1 MDCSRVRLLNGA
13 IYSSSLGTVTK
24 SNTQCFSGGDFEE
37 DMAAAAPKA
46 KSRKKLILAVIA
58 IAIIAVL
65 VTPIALAG
73 RYNVPLEIMS
83 FDDTTGTPSTSSLR
97 LTSQVVTAW
106 EYYFSIRT
114 QGMVRTSDSSVSSN
128 GGTTNITL
136 TMTLTNPSNQTID
149 LGRTNISGGIGAR
162 THTIYL
168 SIDQGVRAN
177 GSYRLDVVFTANVVL
192 LGGVVEAPFSTTL
205 QSNFVLS
212 GF

>member
-1 MDCSRVRLLNGA
+1 
-13 IYSSSLGTVTK
+13 
-24 SNTQCFSGGDFEE
+24 
-37 DMAAAAPKA
+37 MANAAPKA
-46 KSRKKLILAVIA
+46 TSRKKLILAIIA
-58 IAIIAVL
+58 IAIIAV
-65 VTPIALAG
+65 VITPIALAG
-73 RYNVPLEIMS
+73 SYRVPLEIMS
-83 FDDTTGTPSTSSLR
+83 FDDTTGSTSTSSLR

-149 LGRTNISGGIGAR
+149 LGRTDISGGIGGR

-168 SIDQGVRAN
+168 SVDQGVRVN
-177 GSYRLDVVFTANVVL
+177 GNYKLDITFTANVVL
-192 LGGVVEAPFSTTL
+192 FGGVVEAQFSKTL

>member
-1 MDCSRVRLLNGA
+1 
-13 IYSSSLGTVTK
+13 
-24 SNTQCFSGGDFEE
+24 
-37 DMAAAAPKA
+37 MAAPAPRA
-46 KSRKKLILAVIA
+46 KSRKKLILAIIAIAVIA
-58 IAIIAVL
+58 IVA
-65 VTPIALAG
+65 TPVALAG
-73 RYNVPLEIMS
+73 SYRVPLEIMS
-83 FDDTTGTPSTSSLR
+83 FNDTTGTTTTSNIT

-149 LGRTNISGGIGAR
+149 LGHTNISGGIGSR

-177 GSYRLDVVFTANVVL
+177 GAYRLDVMFTANVVL
-192 LGGVVEAPFSTTL
+192 FGGVVELPFSTTL
-205 QSNFVLS
+205 HSNFVLS

>member
-1 MDCSRVRLLNGA
+1 MG
-13 IYSSSLGTVTK
+13 IVTK
-24 SNTQCFSGGDFEE
+24 SNTQCFSGVRFEE
-37 DMAAAAPKA
+37 DMAAPAPKTM
-46 KSRKKLILAVIA
+46 SRKKLILAIIAIAVIA
-58 IAIIAVL
+58 IVA
-65 VTPIALAG
+65 TPVALAG
-73 RYNVPLEIMS
+73 SYRVPLEIMS
-83 FDDTTGTPSTSSLR
+83 FNDTTGTTTTSNIT

-149 LGRTNISGGIGAR
+149 LGRTNISGGIGSR

-168 SIDQGVRAN
+168 SVDQGVRAN
-177 GSYRLDVVFTANVVL
+177 GSYRLDLVFTANVVL
-192 LGGVVEAPFSTTL
+192 LGGVVETTFSTTL
-205 QSNFVLS
+205 HSNFTLS

>member
-1 MDCSRVRLLNGA
+1 MADGA
-13 IYSSSLGTVTK
+13 P
-24 SNTQCFSGGDFEE
+24 E
-37 DMAAAAPKA
+37 AR
-46 KSRKKLILAVIA
+46 SRKKLILAIIA
-58 IAIIAVL
+58 IAVIAVV
-65 VTPIALAG
+65 VTPIALA
-73 RYNVPLEIMS
+73 RSYRVPLEIMS
-83 FDDTTGTPSTSSLR
+83 FDDTTGSTSTSSLR

-149 LGRTNISGGIGAR
+149 LGRTDISGGIGGR

-177 GSYRLDVVFTANVVL
+177 GAYRLDVMFTANVVL
-192 LGGVVEAPFSTTL
+192 FGGVVELPFSTTL
-205 QSNFVLS
+205 HSDFVLS

>member
-1 MDCSRVRLLNGA
+1 
-13 IYSSSLGTVTK
+13 
-24 SNTQCFSGGDFEE
+24 
-37 DMAAAAPKA
+37 MADAAPKA
-46 KSRKKLILAVIA
+46 RSRKRLILAIIA
-58 IAIIAVL
+58 IAVIAVV

-73 RYNVPLEIMS
+73 SYRVPLEIMS
-83 FDDTTGTPSTSSLR
+83 FDDTTGSTSTSSLR

-106 EYYFSIRT
+106 EYYLSIRT

-149 LGRTNISGGIGAR
+149 LGRTDISGGIGGR
-162 THTIYL
+162 THNIYL

-177 GSYRLDVVFTANVVL
+177 GSYRLDVIFTANVVL
-192 LGGVVEAPFSTTL
+192 FGGVVEVPFSTTL
-205 QSNFVLS
+205 RSNFVLS

>member
-1 MDCSRVRLLNGA
+1 MLFGRG
-13 IYSSSLGTVTK
+13 
-24 SNTQCFSGGDFEE
+24 FEE
-37 DMAAAAPKA
+37 DMAAPAPKA
-46 KSRKKLILAVIA
+46 KSRKKLILAIIA
-58 IAIIAVL
+58 IAVIAVVL
-65 VTPIALAG
+65 APVALAG
-73 RYNVPLEIMS
+73 SYHVPLEIMS
-83 FDDTTGTPSTSSLR
+83 FDDTTGTTSATNLT

-149 LGRTNISGGIGAR
+149 LGHTNISGRIGSR

-168 SIDQGVRAN
+168 SVDQGVRAN
-177 GSYRLDVVFTANVVL
+177 GSYRLDLVFTANVVL
-192 LGGVVEAPFSTTL
+192 LGGVLEATFQTTL
-205 QSNFVLS
+205 LHNVTLS